1 MRISEPIRTRRGFSL
16 TPLVD
21 VVFLLVMFFMLSSTF
36 SKFSPLDIGRQ
47 SSAAGAAESPAAAEG
62 AGIRGVI
69 ISVSANAAVR
79 VNGEEI
85 ALKDLVAML
94 DSLHAKGARTAI
106 VVADSGATVQ
116 DLVSALEQARTSQI
130 GAIAISR

>member
-1 MRISEPIRTRRGFSL
+1 MRISEPIRPRRGVSL

-21 VVFLLVMFFMLSSTF
+21 IVFLLVMFFMLSSTF

-47 SSAAGAAESPAAAEG
+47 STAAGAAESPSAAQS

-69 ISVSANAAVR
+69 ISVSANAVVR
-79 VNGEEI
+79 VNGQEI
-85 ALKDLVAML
+85 ALEDLVPML